1 MLRNER
7 TNITESLPQ
16 VIGWM
21 NDEQL
26 LISKRSHP
34 DSPAR
39 ALLVEAKTGKLA
51 VLPKMYLFRLLHPQL
66 QLVLLEMILCSIN
79 RDNPHAN

>member
-1 MLRNER
+1 MRYCSILFACLFTSGAFAQKKELSERQMLRNER

-39 ALLVEAKTGKLA
+39 GSK
-51 VLPKMYLFRLLHPQL
+51 
-66 QLVLLEMILCSIN
+66 N
-79 RDNPHAN
+79 RKN